1 MLVLQHQE
9 IVKRQIQ
16 LTDRQIDK
24 LVSELCGLSEEIR
37 IVESLENAPLSVRG
51 AP

>member
-9 IVKRQIQ
+9 IVKRQI
-16 LTDRQIDK
+16 DK
-24 LVSELCGLSEEIR
+24 LVSELCGVSEEIR
-37 IVESLENAPLSVRG
+37 IVEGLENTPLSVRG